1 MLFHEATHGIVP
13 LFSLV
18 SQAATTQKVTVPP
31 QLSHAVLFYTAG
43 ELTARELKARG
54 IDYTAWADAGFYTTM
69 CGAGCG
75 DKIAEHWTPHL
86 DGKRS
91 IPDALSALVGT
102 FK

>member
-1 MLFHEATHGIVP
+1 MLFHEATHAIVP
-13 LFSLV
+13 LFQLI

-54 IDYTAWADAGFYTTM
+54 IAYTAWADAGFYTTM
-69 CGAGCG
+69 CGVGC
-75 DKIAEHWTPHL
+75 
-86 DGKRS
+86 R
-91 IPDALSALVGT
+91 LSALAVA